1 MVVTRQVKSTPNT
14 VLATSQALGSLAFG
28 GVGATLTWVPIES
41 PPHYLLLLF
50 LGAVSIV
57 AIIFVN
63 QSLRLAPASVV
74 VPYQYTLIIFAVI
87 FGYVFFGDVPER
99 HTLVGAAIIVAS
111 GLYIFL
117 REQRVAPKEGAQLAD
132 H

>member
-1 MVVTRQVKSTPNT
+1 M
-14 VLATSQALGSLAFG
+14 
-28 GVGATLTWVPIES
+28 
-41 PPHYLLLLF
+41 
-50 LGAVSIV
+50 

-87 FGYVFFGDVPER
+87 FGYVFFGDVPQP
-99 HTLVGAAIIVAS
+99 HTLMGAAIIVAS

-117 REQRVAPKEGAQLAD
+117 REQRVASKTERAPLAD